1 MIQLPIDLPYRT
13 ALGRADFL
21 ASACNEA
28 ALGWIERWPAWPA
41 AGLVVYGPQGCGK
54 THLGHLWCERSGGV
68 LIKCSERALTDAIS
82 SVPGVAP
89 GLALDDVDEAP
100 DVPFLHLYNRCVE
113 HGVRLLILMRPAP
126 ASAPIVL
133 ADLASRLRALP
144 AVEIAAPDDALIGA
158 VLIKHFADRQMRVSP
173 EVIRYLVR
181 RMERS
186 FAGAAFLAEQLD
198 RLALSRGGPVT
209 VPLARQLFDE
219 IAAQSSMPSDL
230 GVT

>member
-1 MIQLPIDLPYRT
+1 MIGLRRELPYGT
-13 ALGRADFL
+13 ELGRGDFL

-28 ALGWIERWPAWPA
+28 ALVWIEGWPAWLA

-54 THLGHLWCERSGGV
+54 THLGHLWCERSGGT

-126 ASAPIVL
+126 ASAPIGL
-133 ADLASRLRALP
+133 ADLASSLRALP
-144 AVEIAAPDDALIGA
+144 AVGIAAPDDALLGA
-158 VLIKHFADRQMRVSP
+158 VLIKHFADRQMRVAP
-173 EVIRYLVR
+173 EVIQYLVR

-186 FAGAAFLAEQLD
+186 FAGAALLAERLD
-198 RLALSRGGPVT
+198 RLALSRGGPAT
-209 VPLARQLFDE
+209 VPLARKL
-219 IAAQSSMPSDL
+219 
-230 GVT
+230 